1 MSEKL
6 CLQWNDFKENITA
19 SFGNL
24 RHDDDFTDVT
34 LACEDGKQ
42 VDAHKVI
49 LATSSPVF
57 KNILKR
63 NKHAHPLLYMRGMKS
78 EDLLAILDFLYCGKT
93 NVYQEDLDS
102 FLVIAEELELK
113 GLMEKTNQEEQE
125 IPTKPAEFPFATNT
139 AINDETRMIKSTP
152 MSSPQEASREY
163 LARTVAIA
171 NGHSGYMQK
180 LDEQINS
187 LMTKSSRKNK
197 HGRSIYV
204 CNVCGKE
211 EKDSHMKNHIEAKH
225 LEGISI
231 PCNFCEKMFRTR
243 NSKAIHVSTY
253 HKGQQELV

>member
-63 NKHAHPLLYMRGMKS
+63 NKHAHPILYMRGMKS

-102 FLVIAEELELK
+102 FLAIAEELQLK
-113 GLMEKTNQEEQE
+113 GLMGKTDQEDE
-125 IPTKPAEFPFATNT
+125 ISTKPSEVPVAKNA
-139 AINDETRMIKSTP
+139 ALKDETRITK
-152 MSSPQEASREY
+152 SSPRGSVIDSHV
-163 LARTVAIA
+163 RTVSVA
-171 NGHSGYMQK
+171 NEHPALIQN
-180 LDEQINS
+180 LDEQINTF
-187 LMTKSSRKNK
+187 MIKSSRKNK
-197 HGRSIYV
+197 HGQPFYV

-211 EKDSHMKNHIEAKH
+211 YIHGHMKFHIEANH
-225 LEGISI
+225 LEGISV
-231 PCNFCEKMFRTR
+231 PCNFCEKMFRSR
-243 NSKAIHVSTY
+243 SAKAKHISRY
-253 HKGQQELV
+253 HKGHQDLV